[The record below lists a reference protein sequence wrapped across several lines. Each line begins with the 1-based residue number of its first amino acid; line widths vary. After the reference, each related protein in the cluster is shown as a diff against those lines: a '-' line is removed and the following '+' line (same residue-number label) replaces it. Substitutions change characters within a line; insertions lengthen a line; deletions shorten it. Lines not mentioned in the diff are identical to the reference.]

1 MASKYSKIGE
11 VAQHLNITVRTIRYY
26 EEQGLVEPDRTNRG
40 TRFCCEH
47 HIDRLK
53 AILDLVDNGFRLEVI
68 ALLGSARE
76 ACATGDQGSKRSSAI
91 LDDAISVI
99 DRQLTD
105 LKALKSELKASQNLV
120 AQCRGCIN
128 TPSRKGCPQCK
139 INDNLKKIEMLNL
152 IWA

>member
-1 MASKYSKIGE
+1 MALKYSKIGE
-11 VAQHLNITVRTIRYY
+11 VAQLLHTTVRTIRYY
-26 EEQGLVEPDRTNRG
+26 EEQGLVEPDRTDRG
-40 TRFCCEH
+40 TRLYSEH
-47 HIDRLK
+47 NIDRLK
-53 AILDLVDNGFRLEVI
+53 AILHLVDNGFPLEVI

-76 ACATGDQGSKRSSAI
+76 ACATGDKGCKRLSAI

-105 LKALKSELKASQNLV
+105 LKALKFELEASRNLV